1 MLRGLPHLV
10 KYMPE
15 AKDARRLI
23 PDPENEPDFERI
35 RKAFP
40 LPDTQAGMLELALAL
55 AARNAG
61 ASIVAGHGLQQLQ
74 GATTNNWA
82 SSYTGAPSMGTGGI
96 AGMLPS
102 RINRI
107 VFVPQQRSIPSMLP
121 LASALEAAQSHA
133 AMRGNDAVAA
143 AVRLEAD
150 LAAQD
155 QQNVALLV
163 ELTARRQLAEFAARR
178 QQANSGNASFA
189 ASVESML
196 QPPSNLSGYNF

>member
-1 MLRGLPHLV
+1 
-10 KYMPE
+10 MPE

-40 LPDTQAGMLELALAL
+40 LPDTHAGMLELALALAL

-143 AVRLEAD
+143 AVRLD

-163 ELTARRQLAEFAARR
+163 ELAHRRQLAEFAARR
-178 QQANSGNASFA
+178 QQANAGNTAFA
-189 ASVESML
+189 APAQSMWKPHVTVWDDQWSV
-196 QPPSNLSGYNF
+196 PR